1 MPTTQTK
8 KQLHATAKSKS
19 GRRKNRGAQ
28 TAQQTIPYLEMLKDG
43 ICKVRDGFFTKTI
56 AYEDIN
62 YSVASSDDQAAI
74 FESYCAFLNYFDS
87 ALPFQMSFINHRSR
101 PENRYTVNI
110 PPQDD
115 EFNSIRGEYVD
126 MLERQI
132 ARSNNGI
139 VRSKYITFGVPAETL
154 AIARPRL

>member
-1 MPTTQTK
+1 
-8 KQLHATAKSKS
+8 
-19 GRRKNRGAQ
+19 
-28 TAQQTIPYLEMLKDG
+28 MLKDG

-110 PPQDD
+110 TPQDD

-132 ARSNNGI
+132 ARSNTALYGQNILRLAFLRKVWQSPDHVWSVWKRILWGT
-139 VRSKYITFGVPAETL
+139 SKS
-154 AIARPRL
+154 